1 MAPRGIV
8 QPDLVAQS
16 VRVDGDQTPWQIDRT
31 GEITVQDNDDGLVLH
46 LSGDVEDVVVKQLMA
61 TSPVDLSRVVAV
73 DVGDVTYI
81 DSTGLSLLARWAQ
94 EAAAAGRPAEI
105 RRRTPRFGR
114 VLEVAGLT
122 TLFVYE

>member
-1 MAPRGIV
+1 M
-8 QPDLVAQS
+8 
-16 VRVDGDQTPWQIDRT
+16 DGDQTPWQIDRT
-31 GEITVQDNDDGLVLH
+31 GEITVQDTDDGLVLH